1 LVLNQ
6 HPAISYQ
13 LVPGSAFHRREA
25 ATNPSN
31 PAEPVEPAP
40 VEPDE
45 PVEPV

>member
-31 PAEPVEPAP
+31 QHLSNLTNPSNL
-40 VEPDE
+40 
-45 PVEPV
+45 